1 MAFRQSCTL
10 SVQLVSSLTW
20 AVANSEPVAVSTA
33 VKVTLAF
40 SVSGRGPANPL
51 ATGLKEVFPLPPVH
65 QWLPDCRS
73 KELPGHMWN
82 IHGRHLLFPPR
93 NREDPAFGDCPHAF
107 CPCIMQVPGKPSH
120 TQ

>member
-10 SVQLVSSLTW
+10 SVQSWSAALHGQ
-20 AVANSEPVAVSTA
+20 ANSEPVAVSTA

-51 ATGLKEVFPLPPVH
+51 ATKLKEVFPSPPVY
-65 QWLPDCRS
+65 QWLPDCGS

-82 IHGRHLLFPPR
+82 IHGRHLLFLS
-93 NREDPAFGDCPHAF
+93 
-107 CPCIMQVPGKPSH
+107 KK
-120 TQ
+120 